1 MKVPSWRLVETD
13 HSLASI
19 ALNSIAPTS
28 SKRFPIALYALTAG
42 AFGIGTTEFVIMG
55 LLMQVASDLHVS
67 IAAAGL
73 LISGYALGVFVGAP
87 LLTAATSR
95 MPRKAV
101 LVALMVI
108 FTLGNL
114 ACALAPNYTVL
125 MIARVVTSL
134 AHGTFFGVG
143 AVVATGLVAED
154 RKASAISIMFT
165 GLTVATLLGVP
176 AGAWLGL
183 QYGWRATFW
192 AVAAIGVIAT
202 VVIATLVPSDTRR
215 EAPVAFR
222 EELKAIARPQ
232 VLLGLLMTVLGF
244 GGMFTVYTYI
254 QPLLTEIAGFA
265 EAAVSPILLVF
276 GVGMIVGNLLGGKF
290 ADRRLLPALLGTLIA
305 LTAVMGL
312 MTFVL
317 HSQWAM
323 VVFVG
328 LLGAAAFATVSP
340 LQLWVLQ
347 KATGA
352 QSLASSLNIGAFNLG
367 NAFGAWLGGVVI
379 MHGPGLTALPWV
391 AALVPFSAFLVALWA
406 IALER
411 RRDHVA
417 LVEQTECA

>member
-1 MKVPSWRLVETD
+1 MTPAPSSSRLP
-13 HSLASI
+13 LG
-19 ALNSIAPTS
+19 
-28 SKRFPIALYALTAG
+28 LYALTAG

-55 LLMQVASDLHVS
+55 LLMQVAADLHVS

-87 LLTAATSR
+87 LLTAATNR

-101 LVALMVI
+101 LVALMVV

-114 ACALAPNYTVL
+114 ACALAPSYELL
-125 MIARVVTSL
+125 MAARVITSL

-143 AVVATGLVAED
+143 AVVATGLVSED

-183 QYGWRATFW
+183 EYGWRATFW
-192 AVAAIGVIAT
+192 AVTAIGVFAT
-202 VVIATLVPSDTRR
+202 VIIATLVPADRS
-215 EAPVAFR
+215 APAPLSFR
-222 EELKAIARPQ
+222 DELRVVSRPQ

-254 QPLLTEIAGFA
+254 QPLLTQVTGFA
-265 EAAVSPILLVF
+265 DAAVSPILLVF
-276 GVGMIVGNLLGGKF
+276 GVGMIVGNLLGGRF
-290 ADRRLLPALLGTLIA
+290 ADRRLATALLGTLA
-305 LTAVMGL
+305 LLALVMGV
-312 MTFVL
+312 MSFAL
-317 HSQWAM
+317 HSRWAM
-323 VVFVG
+323 IVFTG

-347 KATGA
+347 KASDA

-367 NAFGAWLGGVVI
+367 NALGAWLGGMVI
-379 MHGPGLTALPWV
+379 SQGLGLSALPWV
-391 AALVPFSAFLVALWA
+391 AALVPASAFAVALWA
-406 IALER
+406 LALER
-411 RRDHVA
+411 RQARA
-417 LVEQTECA
+417 TPSPSLQPEGCI